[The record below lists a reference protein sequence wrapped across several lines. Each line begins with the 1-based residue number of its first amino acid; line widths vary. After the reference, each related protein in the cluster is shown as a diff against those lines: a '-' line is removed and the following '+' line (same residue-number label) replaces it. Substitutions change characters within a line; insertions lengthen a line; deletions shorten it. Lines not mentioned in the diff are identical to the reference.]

1 MPACVAVELISIAA
15 SASSLNLVLSI
26 LYPYCE
32 AIGALLNSS
41 LISAIV
47 DRIVFSML
55 YGALISEQH
64 HTIIYQ
70 KLLHCNMVLLDYRV

>member
-1 MPACVAVELISIAA
+1 
-15 SASSLNLVLSI
+15 LNLVLSI

-32 AIGALLNSS
+32 AIGALLNSAR
-41 LISAIV
+41 ISAIV

-55 YGALISEQH
+55 YGDLISEQH

-70 KLLHCNMVLLDYRV
+70 KMLYCNMVLLDYRV